1 MYDLVIVGGGPVGL
15 ATGIAARQKGLSACV
30 FERKDGPVD
39 KACGEG
45 IMPSGRA
52 LLEQLGVTI
61 KSAYPFDGIRYLNAK
76 NVEEFADGHFTGGG
90 GFGVRRLELHRALT
104 ERAREAGVHIVNT
117 HANEVVLA
125 DDSVSVNGVEG
136 RYLIAADGLNS
147 PLRRRFELE
156 GAKPTRPR
164 YGARQHFNTA
174 PWSNKVEVYWSDHGE
189 AYVTPVD
196 EKTVGVAFLFYKP
209 GAYADL
215 LAQLPSLKDRLGRPA
230 SKLLG
235 AGPFMRSAKKRVK
248 GRLLLV
254 GDAAGYVDP
263 LTGEGISL
271 GILSGVIAV
280 NCIADGCPE
289 RYDRAWRRAMLKYQV
304 LTHGLLTLTRAKW
317 IRRHLVAILRL
328 VPFLFDFSLSL
339 LGGKKK
345 ALQEQRDPSIHS
357 L

>member
-1 MYDLVIVGGGPVGL
+1 M
-15 ATGIAARQKGLSACV
+15 
-30 FERKDGPVD
+30 
-39 KACGEG
+39 
-45 IMPSGRA
+45 
-52 LLEQLGVTI
+52 
-61 KSAYPFDGIRYLNAK
+61 
-76 NVEEFADGHFTGGG
+76 
-90 GFGVRRLELHRALT
+90 RRL
-104 ERAREAGVHIVNT
+104 
-117 HANEVVLA
+117 LA
-125 DDSVSVNGVEG
+125 W
-136 RYLIAADGLNS
+136 
-147 PLRRRFELE
+147 P
-156 GAKPTRPR
+156 
-164 YGARQHFNTA
+164 
-174 PWSNKVEVYWSDHGE
+174 
-189 AYVTPVD
+189 
-196 EKTVGVAFLFYKP
+196 FLFYKP

-280 NCIADGCPE
+280 NCIADGFPE
-289 RYDRAWRRAMLKYQV
+289 RYDRAWRRAMLRYQV

-339 LGGKKK
+339 LGGKKSTTRAARSFDPQPLIGV
-345 ALQEQRDPSIHS
+345 ALRVASRQNTRSYSPDRRNF
-357 L
+357 

>member
-1 MYDLVIVGGGPVGL
+1 MN
-15 ATGIAARQKGLSACV
+15 S
-30 FERKDGPVD
+30 
-39 KACGEG
+39 KAQT
-45 IMPSGRA
+45 A
-52 LLEQLGVTI
+52 
-61 KSAYPFDGIRYLNAK
+61 
-76 NVEEFADGHFTGGG
+76 
-90 GFGVRRLELHRALT
+90 
-104 ERAREAGVHIVNT
+104 
-117 HANEVVLA
+117 
-125 DDSVSVNGVEG
+125 
-136 RYLIAADGLNS
+136 
-147 PLRRRFELE
+147 
-156 GAKPTRPR
+156 RPR

-174 PWSNKVEVYWSDHGE
+174 PWSSKVEVYWSDHGE

-280 NCIADGCPE
+280 NCISDGCPE
-289 RYDRAWRRAMLKYQV
+289 RYDRAWRRAMLRYQV

-345 ALQEQRDPSIHS
+345 ALQEQRDPSTHS
-357 L
+357 F